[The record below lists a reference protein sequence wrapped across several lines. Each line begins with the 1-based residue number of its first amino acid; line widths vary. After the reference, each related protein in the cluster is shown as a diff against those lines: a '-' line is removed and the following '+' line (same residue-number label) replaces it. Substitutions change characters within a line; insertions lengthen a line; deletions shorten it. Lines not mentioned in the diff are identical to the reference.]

1 MALARFI
8 LFSSIPASRPNLISF
23 NRKATPTELFPKF
36 SAKPVA
42 RLEPIRQKLGAFYAK
57 HVSNKCVIKNNTHKE
72 IHLDASYTLYFIPFL
87 F

>member
-23 NRKATPTELFPKF
+23 KHQ
-36 SAKPVA
+36 PVA